1 MEITKSFIA
10 LLNIRDR
17 VIDSGSWDGRNISD
31 GCIEMMVED
40 YGYTYTKN
48 YLKGLL

>member
-10 LLNIRDR
+10 LMNIRNK
-17 VIDSGSWDGRNISD
+17 VVNAGILNRNLSD
-31 GCIEMMVED
+31 GGIECMVED